1 MTSSPTSAMHDT
13 APLLLADIGGTNA
26 RFALDYGEGNI
37 DRIATLSCA
46 DHAEFVHAVRAYLDA
61 HVCHPASQTIR
72 HAVIAIANPINGDL
86 IKMTNHHWEFSIEAS
101 RRALGFDTLLAVND
115 FAALAMAVPQLSA
128 TELEKIGGGSSHED
142 GVIGVVGAG
151 TGLGVAGLVP
161 KDGSWLALSS
171 EGGHVT
177 FSPADERELAVLRHC
192 WQRYEHVSAE
202 RLVSGTGIPLI
213 YEALAAQHGAAAAE
227 KPTAA
232 AIVARALDGKDVLCL
247 ETLECFCAMLGT
259 VAGNLAVT
267 LAAKGGIYIGGGVVP
282 RLGSYFARSPFRL
295 RFESKGR
302 FSTFNAAIPTYVIT
316 APYPAF
322 VGAARILR
330 DHLEEKHSCG
340 ITMKP
345 ARPDLAQAAQ

>member
-1 MTSSPTSAMHDT
+1 MRDTS
-13 APLLLADIGGTNA
+13 PLLLADIGGTNA
-26 RFALDYGEGNI
+26 RFALDYGNGHI

-46 DHAEFVHAVRAYLDA
+46 EHAEFAHAVRAYLDDF
-61 HVCHPASQTIR
+61 ASEPVR
-72 HAVIAIANPINGDL
+72 HAVIAIANPISGDAV
-86 IKMTNHHWEFSIEAS
+86 KMTNHHWEFSIEAS
-101 RRALGFDTLLAVND
+101 RCALGLDTLLAVND
-115 FAALAMAVPQLSA
+115 FAALAMAVPSLA
-128 TELEKIGGGSSHED
+128 AAELERIGGGSAAAGS
-142 GVIGVVGAG
+142 VVGAG

-213 YEALAAQHGAAAAE
+213 FEALAAQHGATVSA

-232 AIVARALDGKDVLCL
+232 AIVARALEGKDALCL
-247 ETLECFCAMLGT
+247 ETLECFCGMLGT
-259 VAGNLAVT
+259 VAGNVAVT

-282 RLGSYFARSPFRL
+282 RLGAYFAQSPFRR

-302 FSTFNAAIPTYVIT
+302 FSAFNAAIPTCVIT

-322 VGAARILR
+322 AGAARILR
-330 DHLEEKHSCG
+330 DHLGRG

-345 ARPDLAQAAQ
+345 GRPGIAPVAQ

>member
-1 MTSSPTSAMHDT
+1 MRDTSPI
-13 APLLLADIGGTNA
+13 LLADIGGTNA
-26 RFALDYGEGNI
+26 RFALDYGDGHIE
-37 DRIATLSCA
+37 RIATLSCA
-46 DHAEFVHAVRAYLDA
+46 EHAEFVQAVRAYLEDFA
-61 HVCHPASQTIR
+61 PETIR
-72 HAVIAIANPINGDL
+72 HAIIAIANPINGDT

-101 RRALGFDTLLAVND
+101 RRALGFETLLVVND
-115 FAALAMAVPQLSA
+115 FAALAMAVPQLPAS
-128 TELEKIGGGSSHED
+128 ELEQIGGGAPHED

-192 WQRYEHVSAE
+192 WQHYEHVSAE

-213 YEALAAQHGAAAAE
+213 YEALAAQHGAATQVRPSAAD
-227 KPTAA
+227 
-232 AIVARALDGKDVLCL
+232 IVARALESSDTLCL

-259 VAGNLAVT
+259 VAGNVAVT

-282 RLGSYFARSPFRL
+282 RLGGYFAKSPFRR

-302 FSTFNAAIPTYVIT
+302 FSTFNAVIPTYVIT

-330 DHLEEKHSCG
+330 EHLLQAAGAESGCH

-345 ARPDLAQAAQ
+345 ARPDIVRTAQ

>member
-1 MTSSPTSAMHDT
+1 MREP

-26 RFALDYGEGNI
+26 RFALDYGNGQI

-46 DHAEFVHAVRAYLDA
+46 EHAEFVHAVRAYLEDF
-61 HVCHPASQTIR
+61 ASETIH

-86 IKMTNHHWEFSIEAS
+86 VKMTNHHWEFSIETS
-101 RRALGFDTLLAVND
+101 RRALGFDTLLVVND
-115 FAALAMAVPQLSA
+115 FAALAMAVPSLGAS
-128 TELEKIGGGSSHED
+128 ELEKIGGGDAGED
-142 GVIGVVGAG
+142 SVIGVVGAG

-161 KDGSWLALSS
+161 KDGAWLALSS

-192 WQRYEHVSAE
+192 WQHYEHVSAE

-213 YEALAAQHGAAAAE
+213 FEALAARHGEAAPA
-227 KPTAA
+227 KLTAA
-232 AIVARALDGKDVLCL
+232 TIVTRALEGRDALCE

-282 RLGSYFARSPFRL
+282 RLGSYFAQSPFRQ

-330 DHLEEKHSCG
+330 DHLGCATEG
-340 ITMKP
+340 NDGGRITMKP
-345 ARPDLAQAAQ
+345 PRPGAVQAVR